1 MAHITRKRVG
11 KYVYLYESVS
21 YRNEDGQPRNKK
33 VRIGKV
39 EPNTGEI
46 VYTEDY
52 LRRTATNN
60 DSDTKD
66 SPEILGDVF
75 KQFIDKAGSNWNGY
89 SAMRQGRGTNA
100 LALTPARRLKE
111 VPDARPDMDGKLK
124 GMRFYWDNPTFDV
137 TICAPH
143 AEARDLITSSTA
155 KVQSMIERIFTKQ
168 VFQNANDM
176 EIEKASEVHLYIDDY
191 MAEAGIQ
198 REKTAQEHITQ
209 ALYVLVTNPMIWE
222 EEVKVY
228 DPKTGQAVFLTYKGT
243 DGKRHTKVKTE
254 NLGHM
259 SPFLVDVNFKPK
271 SKNGSLLI
279 FKDEHGRK
287 YYKVIIYSRLAKYL
301 ARTAI
306 APFYN
311 DLLKLNGNKNPSA
324 MMFGRRILL
333 HWNMNQGKPNENI
346 ISVTSLLLASAL
358 PFYEELVTDSVRHLS
373 NGQIHKYQENGSGF
387 SRQIVEPFEKD
398 LDALVEIG
406 MLEHWEYCDTK
417 GSRLSDK
424 KVAVAD
430 YATFSSIY
438 IKFLLNKHIMAE
450 G

>member
-1 MAHITRKRVG
+1 MANITRKRVG

-21 YRNEDGQPRNKK
+21 YRNENGQPRNKK

-39 EPNTGEI
+39 EPDTGEI
-46 VYTEDY
+46 VYTDDY
-52 LRRTATNN
+52 LHRAKAN
-60 DSDTKD
+60 KD
-66 SPEILGDVF
+66 DDVTDYPEILGDVF
-75 KQFIDKAGSNWNGY
+75 KQFTDKAGVNWNGY
-89 SAMRQGRGTNA
+89 SAMRQGKGTNA

-111 VPDARPDMDGKLK
+111 ISQARPDMDGKLK

-137 TICAPH
+137 TICAPN
-143 AEARDLITSSTA
+143 ADARDLITSSTA

-168 VFQNANDM
+168 VFQNANDV

-191 MAEAGIQ
+191 MKEAGIQ

-228 DPKTGQAVFLTYKGT
+228 DPKTGQAVFVTYKGT
-243 DGKRHTKVKTE
+243 DGQRHNKIKTE

-287 YYKVIIYSRLAKYL
+287 YYKVTIYSKLAKYL

-333 HWNMNQGKPNENI
+333 HWNMNQGKPNEDI

-358 PFYEELVTDSVRHLS
+358 PFYEELITDTVRHLS
-373 NGQIHKYQENGSGF
+373 DGQMHKYQENGSGF

-417 GSRLSDK
+417 GTRLSDK

-430 YATFSSIY
+430 YATFSSLY

-450 G
+450 A